1 VKRYNNEELAFGQI
15 AHRKILCDALIRK
28 PSGFAT
34 LHNWLSRYLLG
45 RLSMVFGHNSNVVI
59 GPDTVHVQTEDRGVA
74 HPVIDTTVH
83 WKGCVLHRR
92 TNNYNDLLPLD
103 AGREAEL
110 KVRVDEQ
117 HRAVLEE
124 LRSGA
129 LQVAIPNT
137 QTPPPAPIQAKP
149 AAPAALKVDLTNSR
163 TWLSGRNATLQLLVR
178 DGAGNPVANAA
189 ARARVEG
196 AASPF
201 ESTTETSPAGIATLQ
216 FEMPKLIGDEP
227 ALLIEVA
234 HNGAKGH
241 LRFQL
246 RAKSKS

>member
-1 VKRYNNEELAFGQI
+1 
-15 AHRKILCDALIRK
+15 
-28 PSGFAT
+28 
-34 LHNWLSRYLLG
+34 
-45 RLSMVFGHNSNVVI
+45 MVFGHNSNVAI
-59 GPDTVHVQTEDRGVA
+59 GPDTVHVQTEDRGIA

-83 WKGCVLHRR
+83 WKGRVLHRR
-92 TNNYNDLLPLD
+92 TNNYKDLLPLD
-103 AGREAEL
+103 AGKEAEL

-117 HRAVLEE
+117 HRAVVEE

-129 LQVAIPNT
+129 LHVAIPKT
-137 QTPPPAPIQAKP
+137 HALPPAPVQPRP
-149 AAPAALKVDLTNSR
+149 AAPAGLKVDVTNSS
-163 TWLSGRNATLQLLVR
+163 TWLSGRYATLQLLVR
-178 DGAGNPVANAA
+178 DGSGNPVANAA

-201 ESTTETSPAGIATLQ
+201 ESTTETGPAGIATLQ
-216 FEMPKLIGDEP
+216 FEMPKLIGDQP

-246 RAKSKS
+246 RAKPKS